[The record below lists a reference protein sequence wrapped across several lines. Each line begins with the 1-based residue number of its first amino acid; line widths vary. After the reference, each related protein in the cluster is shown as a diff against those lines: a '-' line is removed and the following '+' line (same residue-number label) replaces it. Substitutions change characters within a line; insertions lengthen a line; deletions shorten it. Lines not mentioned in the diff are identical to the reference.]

1 MGFKEFWNAAKQKA
15 PGLVGRGLI
24 GAATAVAPAIDSML
38 APYTAGVP
46 VVSTITNA
54 GLGYLQRNARES
66 AYDRQNKKN
75 ELYSQALA
83 QSLRGEQAKAY
94 VKERLGKRGFGAKM
108 LKGLAKGQM
117 IKLPS
122 AQDNNTSNGHAAVGY
137 SISPTSNKPSIA
149 SRFNSRPGRKKLG

>member
-24 GAATAVAPAIDSML
+24 GAATAVAPAIDSMI

-46 VVSTITNA
+46 VVSTIANA
-54 GLGYLQRNARES
+54 VLGYLQRNAREN
-66 AYDRQNKKN
+66 AYERQNKKN

-94 VKERLGKRGFGAKM
+94 VKERLGKRGFW
-108 LKGLAKGQM
+108 
-117 IKLPS
+117 
-122 AQDNNTSNGHAAVGY
+122 
-137 SISPTSNKPSIA
+137 NKDA
-149 SRFNSRPGRKKLG
+149 